1 MRVRVRLRVKMRL
14 RVAICTE
21 SDMSRLLLHCGQV
34 GGPSALPSSTAEL
47 ATLCAVS
54 SKQRWQS
61 AAPQQNSRCRSVFL
75 HVSCGSSVAQLAQQP
90 GSASAAAA
98 AGVAAFTD
106 GASFAAPLIGVLLAG
121 SGAALGSVLLFLR
134 DRCRKRTA
142 KTNATSKTAKPAKP
156 DSGSGDGCA
165 NSEAAASAGSSA
177 SSPPSLMSGS
187 APVVTSAMSPASP
200 AVGRFGKS
208 GLEAKGK

>member
-1 MRVRVRLRVKMRL
+1 MRLRVRVRLRLRL
-14 RVAICTE
+14 RLSICTE
-21 SDMSRLLLHCGQV
+21 SDMSRLLLHCGQA
-34 GGPSALPSSTAEL
+34 GGPSALPSSTVEL

-54 SKQRWQS
+54 SKQGWQS

-75 HVSCGSSVAQLAQQP
+75 HVSCGISVAHLAQQP

-106 GASFAAPLIGVLLAG
+106 GAAFAAPLIGVFLAG
-121 SGAALGSVLLFLR
+121 SGAALSSVLLFLR

-142 KTNATSKTAKPAKP
+142 KTSATSKTAKPANP

-177 SSPPSLMSGS
+177 SSPPSVMLG
-187 APVVTSAMSPASP
+187 
-200 AVGRFGKS
+200 GW
-208 GLEAKGK
+208 